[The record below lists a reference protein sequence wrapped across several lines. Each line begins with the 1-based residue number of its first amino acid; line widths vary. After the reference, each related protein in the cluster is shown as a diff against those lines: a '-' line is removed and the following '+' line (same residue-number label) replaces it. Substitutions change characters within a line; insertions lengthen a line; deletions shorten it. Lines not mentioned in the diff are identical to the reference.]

1 MLKVKLNELPGE
13 RWIESKAPWSAVT
26 VCVTLSL
33 FVQVTLVPTETFSV
47 AGLKEKLAMLTLG
60 AFPLGVVAVG
70 VELPLVGVLT
80 AVVAV
85 AVGFG
90 DPLVP
95 VLPPQA
101 ARKVRRARIMKQN
114 PAVLYRA
121 VLKERGV
128 FFCIGLVFLE

>member
-1 MLKVKLNELPGE
+1 LLKVKLNELPGDRLLE
-13 RWIESKAPWSAVT
+13 LKAPWSAVT

-33 FVQVTLVPTETFSV
+33 FVQVTLVPTETLSV
-47 AGLKEKLAMLTLG
+47 AGLKEKLTTLTLG
-60 AFPLGVVAVG
+60 ALPLEVVAVG
-70 VELPLVGVLT
+70 VKLPLVGVLT

-85 AVGFG
+85 AVGFV

-101 ARKVRRARIMKQN
+101 ARKVSRARMMRQN
-114 PAVLYRA
+114 PAVLNRA
-121 VLKERGV
+121 ALKEMEV